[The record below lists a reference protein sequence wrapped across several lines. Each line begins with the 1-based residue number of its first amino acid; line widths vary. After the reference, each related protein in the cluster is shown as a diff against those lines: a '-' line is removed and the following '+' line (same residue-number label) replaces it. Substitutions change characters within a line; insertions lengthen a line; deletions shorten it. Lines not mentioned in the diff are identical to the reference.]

1 MSQRG
6 HRKGEVFL
14 SFFPFRGRRKGGRAQ
29 LSQQSVFG
37 IDFPPSDC
45 TSNTGTRSGWQG
57 SGYAVRCSV
66 IQRVAWRTGPLQST
80 MSALVS
86 HSEYSQINTADVV
99 DGVFADQHGVPSTD
113 HKRRDPCWVED
124 FLPKPSDVQ
133 VSVSLM
139 PVSSSC
145 FEAVSDS
152 LRIQCGW
159 IYNQRTWNT
168 MHKHLL
174 RISKYY
180 FLALPQHI

>member
-1 MSQRG
+1 MWWMVCLLTSTGSQ
-6 HRKGEVFL
+6 
-14 SFFPFRGRRKGGRAQ
+14 
-29 LSQQSVFG
+29 
-37 IDFPPSDC
+37 
-45 TSNTGTRSGWQG
+45 
-57 SGYAVRCSV
+57 
-66 IQRVAWRTGPLQST
+66 
-80 MSALVS
+80 ALTTNA
-86 HSEYSQINTADVV
+86 YS
-99 DGVFADQHGVPSTD
+99 S
-113 HKRRDPCWVED
+113 RDPCWVED